1 MSDSWALRELA
12 EKVRKESGP
21 EPTVVQPA
29 LTGYVAIVVGALDS
43 SLEMIGRTGT
53 QVLHQIF
60 YERYGLRRDDVVR
73 RTGAYMSALKDML
86 GSSAAVIEK
95 YMLRQLE
102 EETGVRANSLEEA
115 THLLKNQW
123 E

>member
-1 MSDSWALRELA
+1 M
-12 EKVRKESGP
+12 
-21 EPTVVQPA
+21 
-29 LTGYVAIVVGALDS
+29 AIVVGALDN

-60 YERYGLRRDDVVR
+60 YERYGLQRDDVVR

-115 THLLKNQW
+115 TYLLKNQW